1 MKLYEV
7 DDATNFGKD
16 SKEMFD
22 INIDVPTITNI
33 IDPVYQFYLNN
44 SYLLSK
50 DKFYFIILN
59 NLSDDAFINTW
70 SGTIFRDKKKV
81 GNNDTT
87 NIVQANNENIKF
99 TFMNAFGVESDL
111 NEFSGGIISDVIYS
125 PVE

>member
-70 SGTIFRDKKKV
+70 SGTIFKDKKKV